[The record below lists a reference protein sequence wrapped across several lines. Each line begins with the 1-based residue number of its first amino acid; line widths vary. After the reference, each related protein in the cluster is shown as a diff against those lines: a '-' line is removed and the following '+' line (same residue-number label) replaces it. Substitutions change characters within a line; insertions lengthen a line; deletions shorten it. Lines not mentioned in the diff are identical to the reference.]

1 MKILETFAKIDKIIK
16 KIGTDNPEEVAAYL
30 GYEIIM
36 LSSNLVGYI
45 TRIKNLTMIGTNTRL
60 SPIKRRFV
68 QWHEIGHGISGHFNE
83 VDFTK
88 STGYHLDQTLFDSN
102 QHLNSKTISRYERE
116 ANLIAAEYCID
127 SEKILE
133 MTGYNNNV
141 IQQFQVLKET
151 QQQLRQEYERLLF
164 TVQPSNLSES
174 QKIRLNEYKNELAK
188 LDEKERELDS
198 EISDLG
204 VMSISEIARH
214 LHTSSI
220 IVEYKLEAMRL
231 RGYKIEGIELAAYN
245 KVFKQEAV

>member
-1 MKILETFAKIDKIIK
+1 MKIQNTFAKIDKIIK
-16 KIGTDNPEEVAAYL
+16 KIGSDNPEEVAAYL

-45 TRIKNLTMIGTNTRL
+45 TRIKNLTLIGTNTRL
-60 SPIKRRFV
+60 SPIKRKFV

-83 VDFTK
+83 IDFTK

-102 QHLNSKTISRYERE
+102 QQLNSKTISRYERE

-133 MTGYNNNV
+133 MTGYNNSV

-164 TVQPSNLSES
+164 TAQPSNLSES

-204 VMSISEIARH
+204 IMSISEIARY

>member
-1 MKILETFAKIDKIIK
+1 MKILNIFAKIDKIIK

-36 LSSNLVGYI
+36 LSSSLVGYI
-45 TRIKNLTMIGTNTRL
+45 TRIKNMTLIGINSRL
-60 SPIKRRFV
+60 SPVKRKFDE
-68 QWHEIGHGISGHFNE
+68 WHEIGHGILGHLNE

-88 STGYHLDQTLFDSN
+88 STGYHLDHTLFDSS
-102 QHLNSKTISRYERE
+102 QQLNSKTISRYERE

-127 SEKILE
+127 SKKILE

-141 IQQFQVLKET
+141 IQQFQILKET
-151 QQQLRQEYERLLF
+151 QQQLRHEYERLLF
-164 TVQPSNLSES
+164 TVQPNNLSVS
-174 QKIRLNEYKNELAK
+174 QKIRLSEYKTELSK
-188 LDEKERELDS
+188 LDEKERELGS
-198 EISDLG
+198 EISELG
-204 VMSISEIARH
+204 VMSISEMARH

-245 KVFKQEAV
+245 KVFKQEVV